1 MVAAIGAIA
10 SLVALTSTTGV
21 PVRADTAD
29 EIEAQERYLANLES
43 DLDALVAS
51 YDRAQARQAEIE
63 TRIGGVETEVRE
75 LRARMTELRGAI
87 SARARLAYQSG
98 GSGILE
104 VLLDSESLSDF
115 SDRAEY
121 LGRMARDDS
130 DLLLELD
137 VVGEKLRRRESDLQS
152 LRASQADILA
162 ELQADQAAIADT
174 IEEAQA
180 VLRDLEE
187 RKAAEDAAAAAAER
201 AAREAAR
208 RAAGQGGGSG
218 SGGNVPPT
226 GNGPLK
232 ACPAGQPR
240 SFSDTFG
247 DPRSGG
253 RSHQGIDIIAPLG
266 TPVYAAQSGQFVK
279 SFNELGGISAL
290 VYAPNGDYTYYAHL
304 SSYGGAGHGSGVG
317 AGALIGH
324 VGDTGNAP
332 PGLYHLHFEYHP
344 GGGGAVDP
352 YAMLLA
358 VC

>member
-1 MVAAIGAIA
+1 MVVAVGAIA
-10 SLVALTSTTGV
+10 SLMALSSSTGV

-29 EIEAQERYLANLES
+29 EIEAQENYLTNLES

-51 YDRAQARQAEIE
+51 YDRALARQAEIE
-63 TRIGGVETEVRE
+63 NKIEGVESEVRE
-75 LRARMTELRGAI
+75 LRARMAELRDAI

-104 VLLDSESLSDF
+104 VLLDSESFSDF
-115 SDRAEY
+115 SDRAQF

-137 VVGEKLRRRESDLQS
+137 VVGEKLRRREADLQA
-152 LRASQADILA
+152 LRATEAEILA
-162 ELQADQAAIADT
+162 ELQADQGAIADT

-201 AAREAAR
+201 AAQEAAQL
-208 RAAGQGGGSG
+208 AARQGGG

-226 GNGPLK
+226 GSGPLK
-232 ACPAGQPR
+232 ACPTGQPR

-247 DPRSGG
+247 DPRPGG
-253 RSHQGIDIIAPLG
+253 RTHQGIDIIAPLG

-279 SFNELGGISAL
+279 SYNELGGISGL

-304 SSYGGAGHGSGVG
+304 SSYGGVGHGSGVG

-332 PGLYHLHFEYHP
+332 PGVYHLHFEYHP